1 MYILNY
7 PEAPA
12 FWQFATKAEA
22 IQAASDQKRQTKK
35 EVSIYYRY
43 PNDFVILLIV
53 I

>member
-7 PEAPA
+7 PAAPT

-35 EVSIYYRY
+35 EVLVYYKY
-43 PNDFVILLIV
+43 PTNFVILLI
-53 I
+53 II